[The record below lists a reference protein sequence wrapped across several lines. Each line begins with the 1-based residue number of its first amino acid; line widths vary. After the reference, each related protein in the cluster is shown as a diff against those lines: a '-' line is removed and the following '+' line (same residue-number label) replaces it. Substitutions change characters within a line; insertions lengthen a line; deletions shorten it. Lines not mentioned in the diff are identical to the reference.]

1 MQNALCITCILNW
14 IFFLNLPTTWNCKRV
29 MSDLMWILTIVTT
42 QATNGNEFFNL
53 CNRLSMTTALKSIK
67 YEYLRWVLTFVLS
80 SIFWLEINNIISM
93 VFKTG
98 KKMKGLHKNFNG
110 DSTEVMYPNRYLCV
124 SHWTQFF
131 VVIVK

>member
-1 MQNALCITCILNW
+1 
-14 IFFLNLPTTWNCKRV
+14 
-29 MSDLMWILTIVTT
+29 
-42 QATNGNEFFNL
+42 
-53 CNRLSMTTALKSIK
+53 
-67 YEYLRWVLTFVLS
+67 
-80 SIFWLEINNIISM
+80 M

-98 KKMKGLHKNFNG
+98 EKMKGLHKNFNG